1 MKILKYSIP
10 KGRWKALEENKK
22 EAVFLNVSKAVS
34 VISVL
39 ALVLFV
45 FIFREYITVEN
56 VLKITPKSQKIASL
70 FLIGL
75 YILKSLTILFPAM
88 VLYIVSGIVLPLPFA
103 ILVNFIGM
111 FLENTLEYAVGYRAG
126 AGLSDY
132 LEGKYLRIRKLGDIT
147 AKNEF
152 FVSYILRISPLL
164 PVGIVGLL
172 LGGKRIDFKKYTI
185 GSLLG
190 MAPFMI
196 AATALGVNILSPLSF
211 EFFISCSLIVFII
224 ALSFLYLGLSKR
236 RLQKR
241 AVKTRP
247 KWMRIVFRRRV
258 FVILL
263 LVLQVFLIVLMFL
276 SAGTNYSV
284 FAPVMS
290 IISYVVAVFILGAED
305 KPAYKLTWVVLIL
318 AFPFFGGMFY
328 LIIRN
333 QWTAKSFDKKFKT
346 AEEQSRGLLVCGD
359 ESLEKI
365 KEFDRA
371 CYLNSN
377 YLYSYAGFP
386 VYENTQVQYLK
397 SGEEKFEQLVCEL
410 KKAEKF
416 IFLEYFIIS
425 QGYMWE
431 TILKILEEKAQS
443 GVDVRVIF
451 DDIGCF
457 MLLPKDYHKT
467 LEKAQIKCVL
477 FNPFVP
483 ILSTVQNNRD
493 HRKIAIIDG
502 LVAFTGGINIGDE
515 YINREERFGHWKD
528 CAIMVKGKAV
538 WSFTVM
544 FLQMWNVFRK
554 DDEDFNIFRAETE
567 EVSDGFVQPY
577 SDRPLDGKA
586 VVEHVYMSIISRAC
600 DYLYITTPYLILED
614 SMSSALCEAAKCG
627 VDVKI
632 ITPHV
637 PDKAYVHLTTRSYYA
652 ELIKAGVKIY
662 EYKKG
667 FIHSKVF
674 LSDDKTASVGTAN
687 ADYRSLYLHF
697 ECGALIHGC
706 KTIYDIK
713 KDFLETLDECIEI
726 KESDCKRNL
735 FMRIIQRLLRLF
747 APLM

>member
-1 MKILKYSIP
+1 LK
-10 KGRWKALEENKK
+10 KNKK
-22 EAVFLNVSKAVS
+22 EAVFLNASKAVS
-34 VISVL
+34 VITVL
-39 ALVLFV
+39 ALVLFAV
-45 FIFREYITVEN
+45 MFRDYITVEN
-56 VLKITPKSQKIASL
+56 VLRITPRHREIVSL

-75 YILKSLTILFPAM
+75 YILKSLTILFPAI
-88 VLYIVSGIVLPLPFA
+88 VLYVVSGIVLPLPFA
-103 ILVNFIGM
+103 ILVNLMGM
-111 FLENTLEYAVGYRAG
+111 FIENTLQYAVGYSLG
-126 AGLSDY
+126 SGLSDY
-132 LEGKYLRIRKLGDIT
+132 LEEKYLRFRKFGDIMG
-147 AKNEF
+147 KSEF
-152 FVSYILRISPLL
+152 FVSYILRITPFL
-164 PVGIVGLL
+164 PVGIVSLL
-172 LGGKRIDFKKYTI
+172 LGGKRIDFKKYTS

-196 AATALGVNILSPLSF
+196 AATSVGMNILNPFSL
-211 EFFISCSLIVFII
+211 EFVISCSLIVLII
-224 ALSFLYLGLSKR
+224 ALSFLYLRLRKR
-236 RLQKR
+236 VPQKR
-241 AVKTRP
+241 TVKTRP
-247 KWMRIVFRRRV
+247 KWVRIVFRRRV
-258 FVILL
+258 FVIFL
-263 LVLQVFLIVLMFL
+263 LVLQVLLIVLMFL

-290 IISYVVAVFILGAED
+290 IISYGAAIFILGAED

-346 AEEQSRGLLVCGD
+346 AEKQCEELLFCD
-359 ESLEKI
+359 EGIKERL
-365 KEFDRA
+365 KEFDTA

-386 VYENTQVQYLK
+386 MYEHTSVQYFK
-397 SGEEKFEQLVCEL
+397 SGEEKFIKLVSEL

-431 TILKILEEKAQS
+431 TILKILEEKAKA

-457 MLLPKDYHKT
+457 MLLPKNYHKT
-467 LEKAQIKCVL
+467 LEKANIKCVL
-477 FNPFVP
+477 FNPFAP

-493 HRKIAIIDG
+493 HRKIAVIDG
-502 LVAFTGGINIGDE
+502 KVAFTGGVNIGDE

-528 CAIMVKGKAV
+528 CAIMVRGKAV

-554 DDEDFNIFRAETE
+554 DDEDFNIFKVDTDQT
-567 EVSDGFVQPY
+567 SDGFVQPY
-577 SDRPLDGKA
+577 SDRPLDEKA
-586 VVEHVYMSIISRAC
+586 VVEHVYMSIINRAC

-614 SMSSALCEAAKCG
+614 SMASALCEAAKCG

-632 ITPHV
+632 ITPRV

-652 ELIKAGVKIY
+652 ELIRAGVKIY

-697 ECGALIHGC
+697 ECGVLIHGC

-735 FMRIIQRLLRLF
+735 FIRIIQRLLRLF